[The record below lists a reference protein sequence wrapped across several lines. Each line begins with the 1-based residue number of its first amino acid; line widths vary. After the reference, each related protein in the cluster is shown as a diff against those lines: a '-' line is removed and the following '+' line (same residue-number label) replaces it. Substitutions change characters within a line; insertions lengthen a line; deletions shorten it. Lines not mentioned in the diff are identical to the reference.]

1 MPEKNLIITHEVLEA
16 ILKSIDEGI
25 HVIDLQGKTIF
36 YNEVAARLDGMK
48 IDEVLGKPLLE
59 VFPSLTRK
67 SSTLLQVI
75 DKGKPIYHE
84 SQSYLNL
91 HGEKA
96 ETMNTTLPIYVKG
109 ELIGAVEI
117 AKDYSRLRILSERL
131 LDLESKIKRKEKPK
145 SQNNGAIYT
154 FESIITADPG
164 FRTVISRGKK
174 AGRTSS
180 PVLVYGESGV
190 GKELFVQGIHN
201 ESFRRKGPF
210 IAQNCAALPES
221 LLESLLF
228 GTSKGSYTG
237 ALDRPGLFELANGGT
252 LFLDELNSMPV
263 ELQAKLLRV
272 LEDGQVRR
280 VGGAASIPVDVRVI
294 AAMNIPPEE
303 ALEKKIIRS
312 DLFFRLNVLRYEL
325 PPLRQRP
332 IDILL
337 LTKHF
342 ISQFNTKLNLKIQG
356 ADNQVS
362 AVFARYHWP
371 GNVRELKHAIEY
383 MMNVCD
389 SDVLTAYEL
398 PGSFTAEG
406 KKQVGTEGFPSLR
419 DALRAAELELINKA
433 LLETRG
439 NILQSA
445 KLLGI
450 PRQTLQY
457 KLAKHGMEGD
467 FQQKMLEND
476 PKR

>member
-1 MPEKNLIITHEVLEA
+1 MPEKSLNITNEVLEA

-48 IDEVLGKPLLE
+48 IAEVLGKPLLE

-67 SSTLLQVI
+67 TSTLLQVI
-75 DKGKPIYHE
+75 DRGKPIYHE

-109 ELIGAVEI
+109 KLIGAVEI
-117 AKDYSRLRILSERL
+117 AKDYSRLRMLSERL
-131 LDLESKIKRKEKPK
+131 LDLESKVKRKEKPK
-145 SQNNGAIYT
+145 SSNNGAIYT
-154 FESIITADPG
+154 FDSIITNDPV
-164 FRTVISRGKK
+164 FRTVISRGRK
-174 AGRTSS
+174 AGKTSS

-201 ESFRRKGPF
+201 ESYRRKGPF

-228 GTSKGSYTG
+228 GTAKGSYTG
-237 ALDRPGLFELANGGT
+237 ALERPGLFELANGGT

-280 VGGAASIPVDVRVI
+280 VGGAVSIPVDVRVI
-294 AAMNIPPEE
+294 AAMNIMPEQ
-303 ALEKKIIRS
+303 ALEEKIIRS

-325 PPLRQRP
+325 PPLRNRKK
-332 IDILL
+332 DILL
-337 LTKHF
+337 LTEHF
-342 ISQFNTKLNLKIQG
+342 ISMFNTNLNLNIQG
-356 ADNQVS
+356 IDEQVS
-362 AVFARYHWP
+362 AVFVRYNWP
-371 GNVRELKHAIEY
+371 GNVRELKHTIEY
-383 MMNVCD
+383 MMNVCEA
-389 SDVLTAYEL
+389 DVLTAIEL
-398 PGSFTAEG
+398 PGSFSGAG
-406 KKQVGTEGFPSLR
+406 KKAGADKVFPSLR
-419 DALRAAELELINKA
+419 KALRDAEVELINKA
-433 LLETRG
+433 LLQTSG

-467 FQQKMLEND
+467 SHYILDSNSKN
-476 PKR
+476 